1 MKSSETPSYT
11 NGATTN
17 GGKQSGVKTEAIH
30 IQFISVNKLTNR
42 KAKEQRKAIH
52 NAYEAFKDCLSC

>member
-17 GGKQSGVKTEAIH
+17 GGKQSGVKTEA
-30 IQFISVNKLTNR
+30 KTT
-42 KAKEQRKAIH
+42 
-52 NAYEAFKDCLSC
+52 

>member
-1 MKSSETPSYT
+1 M
-11 NGATTN
+11 
-17 GGKQSGVKTEAIH
+17 EANSLGLKLIH

-42 KAKEQRKAIH
+42 KAKEQRKATH